1 MKLVRVLP
9 FLLAL
14 LITGSALL
22 AQTGETVWFDG
33 QSRSFF
39 SRDALGEMDRPDTT
53 SPRNLSEGY
62 NLLDINTHIEPAD
75 NLEVFAQLRV
85 RNRFGG
91 FFGAGTTI
99 DVRQLRA
106 SGVIK
111 DKVRFSIGDLYLK
124 QSRFTLFNP
133 DEDLVRNEGEAFRA
147 YRDIVHYE
155 NFYQDN
161 RWRLQGIQTDFSM
174 RFDRSI
180 RTLEFDA
187 FLTRPRGSES
197 LTSTLFTPDLLM
209 AGGSVVSQMGRKT
222 RVELNWVNLFEVP
235 SSGTTH
241 QSLRNPVVRA
251 GIERQ
256 DEMGN
261 WTVRHAVE
269 GGYAQRHWLFSQ
281 LEDGGADSSGYRT
294 EGVYIEL
301 RSEPMRM
308 DSLWSFHYGVRHV
321 DPGFRS
327 GGAQT
332 RRLDLG
338 GSVPL
343 TVYPIYSDEV
353 LDRPVAMFDLMASDG
368 VYNQMLSAT
377 LMEFHPVYS
386 NVLPYGDATP
396 NRQGAFLQ
404 VNRRHAQGEWEVQ
417 FDGGAF
423 REIIGQGTPDLR
435 QFNLLAGRLAW
446 RADRTLGWNRTVD
459 LTVGADVEQTS
470 RRGES
475 LAAVDLSRR
484 VLDVSANVEV
494 ADRLFLQGAIKR
506 LDAEGN
512 EFITERNGF
521 GSIRTFRAREYD
533 VSDHILSAGLW
544 YAFSDAVYANVQ
556 YSGWG
561 SSLADPLQPDFNYRR
576 LLFVFSVRL

>member
-1 MKLVRVLP
+1 MKPVRVLP
-9 FLLAL
+9 LLLPVL
-14 LITGSALL
+14 LIGSALS
-22 AQTGETVWFDG
+22 AQTDETVWFDG

-62 NLLDINTHIEPAD
+62 NLLDLNTHIEPAE

-106 SGVIK
+106 SGVIQ

-197 LTSTLFTPDLLM
+197 LTSTLFTPDLVM
-209 AGGSVVSQMGRKT
+209 AGGSVASQMGRRT

-261 WTVRHAVE
+261 WTVQHAVE

-281 LEDGGADSSGYRT
+281 LEDGGADTSGYRT

-301 RSEPMRM
+301 RSEPMRI
-308 DSLWSFHYGVRHV
+308 DSLWSFQYGVRHV

-343 TVYPIYSDEV
+343 MVYPTYSDEV

-377 LMEFHPVYS
+377 LMDFHPVYS

-396 NRQGAFLQ
+396 NRQGAFLK
-404 VNRRHAQGEWEVQ
+404 VSRRHAQGEWDVQ
-417 FDGGAF
+417 LDGGAF
-423 REIIGQGTPDLR
+423 REIIGQGTPISVNSISSLGAG
-435 QFNLLAGRLAW
+435 LAGGPHARVGPH
-446 RADRTLGWNRTVD
+446 RGPDGGGRCGADFAHGRTLGRGGPVPAGVGRLCQCGGGGPAVPAGGHQAPGCGGQRIHHGAQWVWVHPD
-459 LTVGADVEQTS
+459 LPRPGIQRVRPHSLRWSVVCLQ
-470 RRGES
+470 RRG
-475 LAAVDLSRR
+475 LCQCPIQWMGVLPRR
-484 VLDVSANVEV
+484 PPS
-494 ADRLFLQGAIKR
+494 
-506 LDAEGN
+506 
-512 EFITERNGF
+512 T
-521 GSIRTFRAREYD
+521 
-533 VSDHILSAGLW
+533 
-544 YAFSDAVYANVQ
+544 
-556 YSGWG
+556 
-561 SSLADPLQPDFNYRR
+561 
-576 LLFVFSVRL
+576 

>member
-1 MKLVRVLP
+1 
-9 FLLAL
+9 
-14 LITGSALL
+14 
-22 AQTGETVWFDG
+22 
-33 QSRSFF
+33 
-39 SRDALGEMDRPDTT
+39 
-53 SPRNLSEGY
+53 
-62 NLLDINTHIEPAD
+62 
-75 NLEVFAQLRV
+75 
-85 RNRFGG
+85 
-91 FFGAGTTI
+91 
-99 DVRQLRA
+99 
-106 SGVIK
+106 
-111 DKVRFSIGDLYLK
+111 
-124 QSRFTLFNP
+124 
-133 DEDLVRNEGEAFRA
+133 
-147 YRDIVHYE
+147 
-155 NFYQDN
+155 
-161 RWRLQGIQTDFSM
+161 
-174 RFDRSI
+174 
-180 RTLEFDA
+180 
-187 FLTRPRGSES
+187 
-197 LTSTLFTPDLLM
+197 
-209 AGGSVVSQMGRKT
+209 
-222 RVELNWVNLFEVP
+222 
-235 SSGTTH
+235 
-241 QSLRNPVVRA
+241 
-251 GIERQ
+251 
-256 DEMGN
+256 MGN

-281 LEDGGADSSGYRT
+281 LEDGGADTAGYRT

-301 RSEPMRM
+301 RSEPMRL
-308 DSLWSFHYGVRHV
+308 DSLWSFQYGVRHV

-343 TVYPIYSDEV
+343 MVYPTYSDEV

-377 LMEFHPVYS
+377 LMDFHPVYS

-396 NRQGAFLQ
+396 EPAGCLPQ
-404 VNRRHAQGEWEVQ
+404 VNRRHAEGEWEVQ

-423 REIIGQGTPDLR
+423 REIIGQGTPTSVNFIFSLATR
-435 QFNLLAGRLAW
+435 LAGGPHARVGPH
-446 RADRTLGWNRTVD
+446 RGPDCGGRCGADFAHGRTLG
-459 LTVGADVEQTS
+459 
-470 RRGES
+470 RGGP
-475 LAAVDLSRR
+475 
-484 VLDVSANVEV
+484 VSAGVG
-494 ADRLFLQGAIKR
+494 RLCQRGSGGSVVLAGAIKR